1 MTNTNILHS
10 SKTPEWYTP
19 PSIINLATQCLGQI
33 DLDPASNPTAQQWI
47 NADRYYTQSDDGL
60 TKDWH
65 GKIWLNPPYGNG
77 ITNRWVSKLINE
89 YESGNV
95 TEAIALL
102 RAAVSSSWFNKLAS
116 SYPRCE
122 TFKRIRFV
130 DAHGVEQASPAH
142 GNVFFYLGKNTKRFT
157 DVFSEIGII
166 STPIIEK
173 PISDR
178 AHFLF
183 SVFNNINNNK
193 KVLLSENLN
202 GLDFKTYLL
211 LQFKL
216 QPLNYMTLE
225 EHNKAIAKLASLD
238 LLPEWFTSQYTPYS
252 KSGNWTLILNS
263 GGMQDTLTA
272 CVNQLYLSLTH
283 EHSRLKGME
292 DIPENKNDFID
303 QILET
308 GLWKGNIAFIWSHDH
323 PDFEMYSYPPG
334 WSQKFTLIPKI
345 VVQG

>member
-142 GNVFFYLGKNTKRFT
+142 GNVFFTLGKIQK
-157 DVFSEIGII
+157 
-166 STPIIEK
+166 
-173 PISDR
+173 
-178 AHFLF
+178 
-183 SVFNNINNNK
+183 
-193 KVLLSENLN
+193 
-202 GLDFKTYLL
+202 
-211 LQFKL
+211 
-216 QPLNYMTLE
+216 
-225 EHNKAIAKLASLD
+225 D
-238 LLPEWFTSQYTPYS
+238 LLMYF
-252 KSGNWTLILNS
+252 
-263 GGMQDTLTA
+263 
-272 CVNQLYLSLTH
+272 
-283 EHSRLKGME
+283 LKLG
-292 DIPENKNDFID
+292 
-303 QILET
+303 
-308 GLWKGNIAFIWSHDH
+308 
-323 PDFEMYSYPPG
+323 
-334 WSQKFTLIPKI
+334 
-345 VVQG
+345 